1 MNKAKGV
8 WHISLGAAYS
18 TVTKTSG
25 GEKSRYK
32 TAESPNKRRRVSG
45 SLDATAAQS
54 AGVASWVALVAASWA
69 ERFSDVCDE
78 LVTAHEERQEAIDF
92 VEFSIEQIG
101 ETLQEF
107 KDGEIWNPLHQVTQ

>member
-1 MNKAKGV
+1 MDEEGSCSV
-8 WHISLGAAYS
+8 Q
-18 TVTKTSG
+18 
-25 GEKSRYK
+25 GESSMVVCGR
-32 TAESPNKRRRVSG
+32 E
-45 SLDATAAQS
+45 LF
-54 AGVASWVALVAASWA
+54 AGVLDD
-69 ERFSDVCDE
+69 RLLTMRSDVCDE